1 MLLNL
6 LFFILVL
13 LLWFLRTFPLNDLE
27 CIKWITEAAC
37 VLRDDALLDLK
48 IVHDVDTSMVTFLL
62 LFCRRIHPRLR
73 RVLMDVF
80 MIAVELL
87 LSVVVPDFVA
97 VPSLDVAASLMAL
110 LPGAFADFG
119 AFGGVLGML
128 ASWTALLMALL
139 PGALAWEGALGGAL
153 AVLASLTALLACAF
167 VLVAL
172 LERAFGG
179 AFAMLASL
187 MDFFEGW

>member
-48 IVHDVDTSMVTFLL
+48 IVHDVDTSMVTFLV
-62 LFCRRIHPRLR
+62 LFCRRINPRLR
-73 RVLMDVF
+73 RDLMDVF

-87 LSVVVPDFVA
+87 LSVVVPDFEA

-110 LPGAFADFG
+110 LPGALADVG
-119 AFGGVLGML
+119 AFGGVLAVL
-128 ASWTALLMALL
+128 ASLTALLMALL
-139 PGALAWEGALGGAL
+139 PGAFAWEGAFGGAL

-172 LERAFGG
+172 LEGAFGG

>member
-1 MLLNL
+1 M

-48 IVHDVDTSMVTFLL
+48 IVHDVGTSMVNFLL

-73 RVLMDVF
+73 RDLIGVF

-87 LSVVVPDFVA
+87 LSVVVPDFEA
-97 VPSLDVAASLMAL
+97 VPSLDVA
-110 LPGAFADFG
+110 
-119 AFGGVLGML
+119 
-128 ASWTALLMALL
+128 
-139 PGALAWEGALGGAL
+139 WEGAFGGAL
-153 AVLASLTALLACAF
+153 AVLASLTASSACAF

-172 LERAFGG
+172 LGG
-179 AFAMLASL
+179 AFGPAFTMLASL